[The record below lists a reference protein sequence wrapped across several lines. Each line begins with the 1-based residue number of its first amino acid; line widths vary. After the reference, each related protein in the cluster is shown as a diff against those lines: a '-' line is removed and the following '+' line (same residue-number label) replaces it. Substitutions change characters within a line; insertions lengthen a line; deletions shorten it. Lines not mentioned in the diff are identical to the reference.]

1 VSRALNVRR
10 GRWNQPV
17 ADLSDGIGLLV
28 LEGLLL
34 RRVIVEGRSGAE
46 LLGPGDV
53 VRPWSEAVDPT
64 LRQAT
69 AWRALQITRLAVLDT
84 PAVER
89 IAEYPEL
96 LRILLERS
104 VERSRRL
111 AVNMAIVHR
120 PRVDVRLQ
128 LLFWHLADR
137 WGRVRNGRT
146 ILPLSLSHSVLADLI
161 AAQRPTVTT
170 ALSDLASRGIVR
182 PAPDGWVLL
191 APPPDDR
198 RARSRRRWLSPA
210 EGLRGAIGVRIRFSI
225 RRIRGPARHGCAELR
240 ETPQLGLDDRFI
252 TPSCPPPTRGG
263 VNQRPRH
270 RIYRLDAHE
279 FAFSFQR
286 CSPILL
292 VPRSRTSTDVRP
304 LTQGLVRSAH
314 YVCARTK
321 RLAMQP
327 GHGGRHLARL
337 FLSPIISLSLRFP
350 GARSGLASVNKAPLL
365 VSW

>member
-1 VSRALNVRR
+1 MTQRTPRLDSTCYVVREDPELARSLSPGRKAHAEERCVARALNVKR

-34 RRVIVEGRSGAE
+34 RRVSVEGRFGAE

-53 VRPWSEAVDPT
+53 VRPWPEAAHPP

-69 AWRALQITRLAVLDT
+69 AWRALQITRLAVLDV

-89 IAEYPEL
+89 IAEFPEL

-120 PRVDVRLQ
+120 PKVDIRLQ

-137 WGRVRNGRT
+137 WGRACNGQT
-146 ILPLSLSHSVLADLI
+146 ILPLRLSHSVLADLI

-182 PAPDGWVLL
+182 PAPDGWLLL
-191 APPPDDR
+191 APPRDGR
-198 RARSRRRWLSPA
+198 RASEQPEMAIPRREST
-210 EGLRGAIGVRIRFSI
+210 
-225 RRIRGPARHGCAELR
+225 RRDRGPD
-240 ETPQLGLDDRFI
+240 PVLD
-252 TPSCPPPTRGG
+252 PPHP
-263 VNQRPRH
+263 RPRPP
-270 RIYRLDAHE
+270 RVRRAARDA
-279 FAFSFQR
+279 
-286 CSPILL
+286 
-292 VPRSRTSTDVRP
+292 STRP
-304 LTQGLVRSAH
+304 G
-314 YVCARTK
+314 
-321 RLAMQP
+321 
-327 GHGGRHLARL
+327 
-337 FLSPIISLSLRFP
+337 
-350 GARSGLASVNKAPLL
+350 
-365 VSW
+365 